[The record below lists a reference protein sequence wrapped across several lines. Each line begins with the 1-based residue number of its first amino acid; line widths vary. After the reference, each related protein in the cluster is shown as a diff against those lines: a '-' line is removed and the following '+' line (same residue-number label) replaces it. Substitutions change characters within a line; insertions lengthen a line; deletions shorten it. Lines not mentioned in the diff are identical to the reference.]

1 MPPSEK
7 RTKLQALFAVF
18 EQFHESTKEI
28 PDNTLGLLRGSWTS
42 IKGNYLNPPPGV
54 KPSQLAGGLEQ
65 GLLELPMLVGAIGAP
80 YRAKVAQALHAAIES
95 QYPAFLATQQAR
107 MAKIRNRGRISTE
120 SEFMLVRHAID
131 VAEGQ
136 IGEPG
141 ALPEMYGLIDVYEAR
156 AGRVV

>member
-1 MPPSEK
+1 
-7 RTKLQALFAVF
+7 
-18 EQFHESTKEI
+18 
-28 PDNTLGLLRGSWTS
+28 
-42 IKGNYLNPPPGV
+42 
-54 KPSQLAGGLEQ
+54 
-65 GLLELPMLVGAIGAP
+65 
-80 YRAKVAQALHAAIES
+80 
-95 QYPAFLATQQAR
+95 

-141 ALPEMYGLIDVYEAR
+141 ALPEMYGLIEVYEAR